1 MLINYIRLGGKN
13 VLVVAIL
20 AKTSPDKSIID
31 QLSFIID
38 LSNTLSGALGL
49 KSVILSQTFSL
60 FKNS

>member
-1 MLINYIRLGGKN
+1 MSLLLQNT
-13 VLVVAIL
+13 VL

-31 QLSFIID
+31 ELPFIID